1 MAIIEIPSNCLL
13 GLVDDVV
20 NYKVK
25 IQTHERLK
33 KQNKTNK
40 QKPRLFSITLTQS
53 ANFPGNLL
61 RQATK
66 PQNDT

>member
-33 KQNKTNK
+33 KKQKKTNK
-40 QKPRLFSITLTQS
+40 QPRLFSITVTQS